1 MKHLL
6 LTTIAAV
13 VLLGCGESQ
22 KQVPSVKK
30 SNPEADRVLIDA
42 LEIGYRERINLETVK
57 NAIASG
63 ANVNIKV
70 ESEIP
75 ALSHAAYLAEFQ
87 IVKML
92 IDNGADVNAKEEEY
106 GTTALMSAI
115 DRGRSEQRIAIVTLL
130 IERGADVNAKSKTLE
145 QTPLIHAAQ
154 YNQKTITKILIDNGA
169 DVSGKDKNWK
179 TPLDYAAKMG
189 HKEIVAILRKHD
201 AKESEDF
208 ILVQNTKANKALID
222 AARSGNLQEV
232 KQHLEKGAD
241 VNAKDKSFQWTLLQW
256 AISRGHK
263 EVAKLLISK
272 GADVNTMDGNGHTP
286 LHRTAQFSRNEIA
299 ELLIANAADVNRLDK
314 AERTPVDLA
323 VFFKHPE
330 TANLLRKHGG
340 KTGEE
345 LKAEGK

>member
-1 MKHLL
+1 MKHILI
-6 LTTIAAV
+6 TTIAAV
-13 VLLGCGESQ
+13 VLMGCGESQ
-22 KQVPSVKK
+22 SPKAKP
-30 SNPEADRVLIDA
+30 SNPEADHELLSA
-42 LEIGYRERINLETVK
+42 LQKGYKKKVNIETVQ
-57 NAIASG
+57 NAIADG
-63 ANVNIKV
+63 ADVNVKDDEGI
-70 ESEIP
+70 S
-75 ALSHAAYLAEFQ
+75 ALYYAAGDAEDK
-87 IVKML
+87 IVKIL
-92 IDNGADVNAKEEEY
+92 IDNGANVDEKSPKY
-106 GTTALMSAI
+106 GTTPLMSAI
-115 DRGRSEQRIAIVTLL
+115 DRGKSEQRIAIVTLL

-169 DVSGKDKNWK
+169 DVSAKDKNWK

-208 ILVQNTKANKALID
+208 ILVQNAKANKALID

-314 AERTPVDLA
+314 AERTPLDLA
-323 VFFKHPE
+323 IQFKTPK
-330 TANLLRKHGG
+330 TADLLRKHGG

>member
-42 LEIGYRERINLETVK
+42 LEIGEREKINLETVK

-70 ESEIP
+70 WSGS

-115 DRGRSEQRIAIVTLL
+115 DRGKSEQRIAIVTLL

-154 YNQKTITKILIDNGA
+154 YNQKIITKILIDNGA

-299 ELLIANAADVNRLDK
+299 ELLIANAADVNRLDN
-314 AERTPVDLA
+314 AERTPLDLA
-323 VFFKHPE
+323 IQFKTPK

-345 LKAEGK
+345 LKAEGN

>member
-13 VLLGCGESQ
+13 LLVGCGESQ
-22 KQVPSVKK
+22 SPKAKPA
-30 SNPEADRVLIDA
+30 NPEADHELLSA
-42 LEIGYRERINLETVK
+42 LQKGYKKKVNIETVQ
-57 NAIASG
+57 NAIADG
-63 ANVNIKV
+63 ADVNVKDDEGI
-70 ESEIP
+70 S
-75 ALSHAAYLAEFQ
+75 ALYYAAGDAEDK
-87 IVKML
+87 IVKIL
-92 IDNGADVNAKEEEY
+92 IDNGANVDEKENEY
-106 GTTALMSAI
+106 GTTPLMSAI
-115 DRGRSEQRIAIVTLL
+115 DRGKSEQRIAIVTLL

-169 DVSGKDKNWK
+169 DVSAKDKNWK

-208 ILVQNTKANKALID
+208 ILVQNAKANKALID

-314 AERTPVDLA
+314 AERTPLDLA
-323 VFFKHPE
+323 IQFKTPK

-340 KTGEE
+340 KTREE
-345 LKAEGK
+345 LEAEGK